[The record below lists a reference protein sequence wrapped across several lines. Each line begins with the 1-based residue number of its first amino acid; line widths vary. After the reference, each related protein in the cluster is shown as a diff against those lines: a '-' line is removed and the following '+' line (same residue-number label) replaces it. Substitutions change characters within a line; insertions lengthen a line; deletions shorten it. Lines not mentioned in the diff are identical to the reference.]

1 MIVFAQLGPIAKSIP
16 EIIKQASQSQ
26 LGILALL
33 IIVLFGL
40 AFYFFRKAPVR
51 WRALI
56 FLVFFLGVAGY
67 AWAITRV
74 ATKPA
79 AVHYVGRVIDKLTGT
94 PLEESTVLVT
104 VGNRSDPPRFTDSD
118 GNFSFWIARTDPTQD
133 AMLHFAHDNYEPYER
148 IVSSDISN
156 QLGDVRLTPTPNGV
170 TNPPSEGSRGT
181 AGQATPGA
189 GSSAAARVGV
199 IAAHPSATMTN
210 TARPQ
215 GGARH
220 AEPLPALAAT
230 ARPPR
235 IVEASSGP
243 KLSGRGK
250 DWSPWY
256 QLKVGIA
263 PAGYTIE
270 KANFWLSGDRTCGA
284 WAECREVRKDDTE
297 VTWEFR
303 LQGHDEWN
311 APPQA
316 YSEGHLR
323 AFYKPK

>member
-1 MIVFAQLGPIAKSIP
+1 MIVVAQLGPIAKSVP

-51 WRALI
+51 WRGLI

-74 ATKPA
+74 ATKPV
-79 AVHYVGRVIDKLTGT
+79 AVHYVGRVIDKLTST

-104 VGNRSDPPRFTDSD
+104 VGNKSDPPRFTDSD

-133 AMLHFAHDNYEPYER
+133 AMLHFAHNNYEPYER
-148 IVSSDISN
+148 IVSSDISS
-156 QLGDVRLTPTPNGV
+156 QLGDVRLTPALHSSAS
-170 TNPPSEGSRGT
+170 PPAEASGGT
-181 AGQATPGA
+181 AGRPTPGA
-189 GSSAAARVGV
+189 GSGTAAGVGVMAARPSAAMIGKVRTPAST
-199 IAAHPSATMTN
+199 P
-210 TARPQ
+210 
-215 GGARH
+215 H
-220 AEPLPALAAT
+220 AEPSPALATT
-230 ARPPR
+230 ALPPR
-235 IVEASSGP
+235 VVEASSGP

-256 QLKVGIA
+256 QLKVGMA
-263 PAGYTIE
+263 SAGYTIE
-270 KANFWLSGDRTCGA
+270 KAEFWLSGDRTCGA

-323 AFYKPK
+323 V